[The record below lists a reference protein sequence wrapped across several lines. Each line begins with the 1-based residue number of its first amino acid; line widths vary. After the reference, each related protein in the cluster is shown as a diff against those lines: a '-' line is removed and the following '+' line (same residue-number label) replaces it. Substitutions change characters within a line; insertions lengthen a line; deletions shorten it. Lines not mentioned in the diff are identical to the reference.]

1 MKKKTIFLSFFF
13 STFLIFS
20 QAHSEECDLEFDI
33 GENFS
38 NVTKILGEPD
48 VEKNIEL
55 LENDLGAESLNYGFV
70 VTKFEYWCPDH
81 HPQETEIRIYSLGEE
96 PEIVLG
102 YKLLSNNPIS
112 KIKDKKSFLF
122 YYIQD
127 NFKEEVE
134 EVFDTKWLGHVAW
147 QKNGKQYYY
156 KKLLKFNTIID
167 EELIITKSEYRKYW

>member
-70 VTKFEYWCPDH
+70 VTKFD
-81 HPQETEIRIYSLGEE
+81 
-96 PEIVLG
+96 VF
-102 YKLLSNNPIS
+102 LL
-112 KIKDKKSFLF
+112 
-122 YYIQD
+122 
-127 NFKEEVE
+127 
-134 EVFDTKWLGHVAW
+134 
-147 QKNGKQYYY
+147 
-156 KKLLKFNTIID
+156 
-167 EELIITKSEYRKYW
+167 